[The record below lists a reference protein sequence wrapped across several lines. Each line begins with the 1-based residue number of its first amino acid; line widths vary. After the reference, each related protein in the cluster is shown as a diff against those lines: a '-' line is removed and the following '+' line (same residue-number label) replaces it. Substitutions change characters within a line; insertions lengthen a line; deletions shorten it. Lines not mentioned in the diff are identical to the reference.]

1 MILLQHLHPAAVH
14 FPIALLLV
22 GSVLALVQMYRPQSF
37 DLDGDSV
44 AALRVG
50 VGRWSGCH
58 FHGAAG
64 SKQPAAC
71 APYRGVL
78 NWHIGAALAQL
89 VVYGL
94 LLYRGWLYGLA
105 HRRKQRVAA
114 GNDCPDLLADPGARG
129 WVTATLVIGMLLVV
143 ATGWNG
149 GVLVYEWGVNG
160 SG

>member
-1 MILLQHLHPAAVH
+1 MLFGLGWVGGLVAIFTGLLA
-14 FPIALLLV
+14 
-22 GSVLALVQMYRPQSF
+22 QSNLPP
-37 DLDGDSV
+37 D
-44 AALRVG
+44 
-50 VGRWSGCH
+50 
-58 FHGAAG
+58 
-64 SKQPAAC
+64 

-114 GNDCPDLLADPGARG
+114 GNDYPDLLADPGARG

-149 GVLVYEWGVNG
+149 GMLVYAWGVNVNG
-160 SG
+160 Q